1 VSATTTTATTTAPA
15 PIRFDD
21 GSLLLDTS
29 HGGRHGTIGV
39 YLVPQRGAAGRAGR
53 FDLVEVGAAVDVAR
67 IEAAIGALGLDPGAV
82 ERVLVTHIHLDHAG
96 AAGAW
101 ARRHGAR
108 VVVTREGA
116 RHLTDP
122 SRLMASAARVYGD
135 ALERLWGRMT
145 PVPEGA
151 IEAVDDGDELR
162 VGGRRVRV
170 LSTPG
175 HARHHASFVFDD
187 VIYAGD
193 AAGVRFAPWPLVRPA
208 VPPPEID
215 LVAWDAS
222 FARLR
227 RVAASQLRLTH
238 FGAFDD
244 VEHHLAEAQTRTHA
258 WADAALAWA
267 DAGLSRDEAIRACD
281 DMARADLEAVGAD
294 GATIRR
300 YLATSDAAMSVDGL
314 ARYWRVHHAERWPGW
329 RETDG

>member
-1 VSATTTTATTTAPA
+1 MSAAPA
-15 PIRFDD
+15 PIRLDD
-21 GSLLLDTS
+21 GSALLDTA
-29 HGGRHGTIGV
+29 HGGRDRTIGV

-53 FDLVEVGAAVDVAR
+53 FDLVEVGPAVDLPRV
-67 IEAAIGALGLDPGAV
+67 EAAIGALGLEPAGV
-82 ERVLVTHIHLDHAG
+82 ERVLVTHVHLDHAG

-101 ARRHGAR
+101 AQRHGAR

-116 RHLTDP
+116 QHLVDP

-151 IEAVDDGDELR
+151 IEAVDDGDDLR
-162 VGGRRVRV
+162 VGGHRVRV
-170 LSTPG
+170 LATPG
-175 HARHHASFVFDD
+175 HSRHHAAFAWGD
-187 VIYAGD
+187 VVYTGD

-227 RVAASQLRLTH
+227 REAASQLRLTH
-238 FGAFDD
+238 FGTFDD

-294 GATIRR
+294 DATIAR
-300 YLATSDAAMSVDGL
+300 YLATSDAAMTVDGL

-329 RETDG
+329 SAADA